1 MIIFTEFDLSITNV
15 KKSNEYSSFQEDL
28 GVKNSFLVWYI
39 YAMTE
44 AIISDVLIPI
54 GVFIFLR

>member
-1 MIIFTEFDLSITNV
+1 MDPIRHGFNIIIS
-15 KKSNEYSSFQEDL
+15 QEDL
-28 GVKNSFLVWYI
+28 GVKKSFLIWYN

-54 GVFIFLR
+54 GVFIYLKRSVRFTELN